1 MDVLVSNLDINTD
14 NNEHCD
20 EGSHQVEQIGDKN
33 ELWGNEFED
42 LVMSKG
48 PQQILQLVLQE

>member
-1 MDVLVSNLDINTD
+1 MDVLVSNLDIDT
-14 NNEHCD
+14 NNYEDCD
-20 EGSHQVEQIGDKN
+20 EGSHQVEQIGDEN

-48 PQQILQLVLQE
+48 PQHIL